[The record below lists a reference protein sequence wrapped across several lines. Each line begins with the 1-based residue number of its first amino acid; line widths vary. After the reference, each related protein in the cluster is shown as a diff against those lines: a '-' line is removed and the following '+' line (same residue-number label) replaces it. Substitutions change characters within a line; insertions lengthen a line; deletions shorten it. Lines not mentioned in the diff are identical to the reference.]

1 MGTKLLKNPFPA
13 NRIGKRREVH
23 KKELLFDVKE
33 GLPQIFFAFNKAVK
47 KFNSI
52 SAMFPLESKVRF
64 DASVL
69 NTAIVES
76 LQNAFP
82 TKWKWGKYK
91 RFILKLDD
99 YIFLIKKFNN
109 HNKPM
114 NIETKHVNKIS
125 NQQSLPL
132 FDSDV
137 YQDDPILFFGYKVD
151 RMGEIYSPQIVY
163 IDDDNVQWI
172 VSEDDVIKDN
182 EKSLNKVTDSNSDV
196 KVTLKD
202 KNIRRKS
209 SDE

>member
-1 MGTKLLKNPFPA
+1 MVTKLHKNPFPA
-13 NRIGKRREVH
+13 NRIGKRREVR
-23 KKELLFDVKE
+23 KNELLFDLKE
-33 GLPQIFFAFNKAVK
+33 NLEEIFFAFNKAVK

-52 SAMFPLESKVRF
+52 SALFPPEAKVRF
-64 DASVL
+64 DANVL

-99 YIFLIKKFNN
+99 YIILIKKFNN
-109 HNKPM
+109 NNKPM
-114 NIETKHVNKIS
+114 NIKTKHVNTIS
-125 NQQSLPL
+125 NQQCLPL

-163 IDDDNVQWI
+163 IDSDNVQWI
-172 VSEDDVIKDN
+172 VSEDDVFKDN
-182 EKSLNKVTDSNSDV
+182 EKSFNKATDTNSDV
-196 KVTLKD
+196 KVTLKVV
-202 KNIRRKS
+202 NIRSKS